1 MVGPEGVGNMGCCRT
16 GFAGFG
22 PRTVERV
29 GRPDCSTSSLCFVL
43 SWTTKLS
50 EVVWMNSTTLE
61 YSSDSLPIRPV
72 SAESQQKFGETDLGG
87 RELVTGTF

>member
-1 MVGPEGVGNMGCCRT
+1 MFSGEESTVVGPEGAGNMGCCRA
-16 GFAGFG
+16 GFAGFEVW
-22 PRTVERV
+22 TVERV

-61 YSSDSLPIRPV
+61 Y
-72 SAESQQKFGETDLGG
+72 
-87 RELVTGTF
+87 